1 MDRRCALINMAII
14 LALFGVAIILKHKSW
29 EKGGFPQICFWKT
42 ERPILEQFFAA
53 RDAATEGAKDTIVM
67 ALVTLTAAAL
77 VGTVWLIRR
86 RRQQGAGDSDP
97 QREDSHVVHM
107 VHPGYHRYGAILR
120 LTMPPWVE
128 VLLTPYTETCKRL
141 QGTMEECRRRMA
153 TREAKTGTTQKEDQ
167 EDDPEEDPEDDE
179 DGFRGC
185 RMSAPHTRL
194 NYWADN

>member
-14 LALFGVAIILKHKSW
+14 LALCGMAIILKHKS
-29 EKGGFPQICFWKT
+29 EEEGGFQQICFWKT

-107 VHPGYHRYGAILR
+107 VHPGYH
-120 LTMPPWVE
+120 
-128 VLLTPYTETCKRL
+128 
-141 QGTMEECRRRMA
+141 
-153 TREAKTGTTQKEDQ
+153 
-167 EDDPEEDPEDDE
+167 
-179 DGFRGC
+179 
-185 RMSAPHTRL
+185 
-194 NYWADN
+194 

>member
-53 RDAATEGAKDTIVM
+53 SDAATEGAKDTIVM
-67 ALVTLTAAAL
+67 ALITLTAAAL

-86 RRQQGAGDSDP
+86 RRQRGAGGSDP

-120 LTMPPWVE
+120 LTMPPWME
-128 VLLTPYTETCKRL
+128 VLLTPYKRL
-141 QGTMEECRRRMA
+141 QGTMEEYRRRMA
-153 TREAKTGTTQKEDQ
+153 AREAKTGTTQKEDQ

>member
-14 LALFGVAIILKHKSW
+14 LALCGMAIILKHKS
-29 EKGGFPQICFWKT
+29 EEEGGFQQICFWKT

-53 RDAATEGAKDTIVM
+53 RDAATKAAEDTIGM
-67 ALVTLTAAAL
+67 ALITLTAAAL

-86 RRQQGAGDSDP
+86 HRQRGDGGSDP

-120 LTMPPWVE
+120 LTMPPWME
-128 VLLTPYTETCKRL
+128 VLLTPYRRL
-141 QGTMEECRRRMA
+141 QGTMEERRRRMA
-153 TREAKTGTTQKEDQ
+153 AKEAKTGATQKEDQ

>member
-14 LALFGVAIILKHKSW
+14 LALCGMAIILKHKSG
-29 EKGGFPQICFWKT
+29 EKGGFQQICFWKT

-53 RDAATEGAKDTIVM
+53 RDAATEAAKDTIGM
-67 ALVTLTAAAL
+67 ALITLTAAAL

-86 RRQQGAGDSDP
+86 HRQRGAGGSDP

-107 VHPGYHRYGAILR
+107 VHPGYHRYGAMLR
-120 LTMPPWVE
+120 LTMPPWME
-128 VLLTPYTETCKRL
+128 VLLMPYKRL
-141 QGTMEECRRRMA
+141 QETMEERRRRMA
-153 TREAKTGTTQKEDQ
+153 AKESKTGATQKEDQ